1 MLKIQTLQGC
11 WGEEA
16 TSHHA
21 GLDAGVLLTTFV
33 LSQGGL
39 PELIYPLPKPTYPLL
54 EFTYLLLEFTC
65 QLPEFS
71 YLLPK
76 PTYPPPKPTYP
87 LLEFIYPAPKFTFP
101 QPSPLTCCLCS
112 LPPARIHLPAA

>member
-21 GLDAGVLLTTFV
+21 GLYAGVLLTAFV

-54 EFTYLLLEFTC
+54 EFTY
-65 QLPEFS
+65 QLP
-71 YLLPK
+71 
-76 PTYPPPKPTYP
+76 
-87 LLEFIYPAPKFTFP
+87 EFIYPAPKFTYP
-101 QPSPLTCCLCS
+101 QLSPPTCCLCS
-112 LPPARIHLPAA
+112 LLPARIHLPAA